1 MTNLNQQKGGKGII
15 ALMLFLLGVILIVG
29 LGPGAVVTGKIA
41 LCLSHTSTA
50 PVPPTLSLSMF

>member
-41 LCLSHTSTA
+41 LCLSHTA